1 MTIYEHY
8 DAYCKSKCP
17 NYKGNKRDT
26 SGRRR
31 KETLIPEQ
39 VGRIVNCRRDLS
51 LCTIINGMG
60 NWTIDNM
67 CPRCKNELF
76 MLMMLEAEIGNINH
90 AKDILLQTADRVD
103 DYEEEE

>member
-1 MTIYEHY
+1 
-8 DAYCKSKCP
+8 
-17 NYKGNKRDT
+17 
-26 SGRRR
+26 
-31 KETLIPEQ
+31 
-39 VGRIVNCRRDLS
+39 
-51 LCTIINGMG
+51 
-60 NWTIDNM
+60 M